1 MTRSAILASTALPRP
16 IHAVIFDM
24 DGLLIDTERHVKV
37 ATLETAAAVG
47 RPMPEEF
54 YAGIIGTPWVETMVL
69 LREFFGGEENL
80 RRFMTAFE
88 PRVGDLLADV
98 ELMTGVVELLDMLD
112 KARMPLAVATST
124 GRLKADQHL
133 RHVGI
138 HHRFRTIVT
147 RDDVSRGKPHPE
159 PYLTAAARLGVDPAH
174 CLALEDSHNGIR
186 AAHAAGM
193 MAVMVPDML
202 PATEEITALCQHVA
216 DDLHGV
222 RRLLGN

>member
-1 MTRSAILASTALPRP
+1 MLSTTALPRP
-16 IHAVIFDM
+16 IHAVVFDM
-24 DGLLIDTERHVKV
+24 DGLLIDTERHVKL
-37 ATLETAAAVG
+37 ATLETAAALG

-54 YAGIIGTPWVETMVL
+54 YAGIIGTPWVETVTL
-69 LREFFGGEENL
+69 LRDFFGGDENL
-80 RRFMTAFE
+80 RQFMKAFE
-88 PRVGDLLADV
+88 PRVADLLSDV
-98 ELMTGVVELLDMLD
+98 ELMTGVVDLLDTLD
-112 KARMPLAVATST
+112 QIGMPLAVATST

-147 RDDVSRGKPHPE
+147 RDDVTRGKPHPE

-202 PATEEITALCQHVA
+202 PATAEISALCHHVA

-222 RRLLGN
+222 RRLLRP